1 MRLFIGFDVGG
12 THIKH
17 GVIDE
22 DGNELAEDQFDTPE
36 DEETFRQKWREVVQ
50 AYQKDHE
57 IAAIGVSFPGHINTH
72 TGKAAKAGALDF
84 LDDVNLYDLFAEL
97 TDLPVTAENDANC
110 AALGELWRGAGRD
123 YQHFVCI
130 TLGTGI
136 GGGIV
141 VEGDLWRGSHYRA
154 GEFGVIPVGN
164 NGEGMHE
171 VASARGLM
179 EACRRALAVSEE
191 EMPKGEAL
199 FKLMENDLH
208 LREAVEE
215 WARFLARGIYSVIS
229 MFDPQV
235 VLIGGGIS
243 EQEKIYQLLDR
254 KLQSFDEWEA
264 LQVPILPCELG
275 NQAGR
280 LGAVWL
286 AKQAFPDARLKA
298 AACPQQKAAHRAA
311 GGRSHDGG

>member
-72 TGKAAKAGALDF
+72 TDKAAKAGALDF

-286 AKQAFPDARLKA
+286 AKQALSRREA
-298 AACPQQKAAHRAA
+298 
-311 GGRSHDGG
+311 